1 MSARPEKLL
10 NTAYLSAHRT
20 SVTDLQQIQ
29 HLIED
34 STGTLRVRYGIGPWG
49 LATTARQMERH
60 FVQRHVYQ
68 VMYHRVCVGTFTL
81 SLNAP
86 PWYPSDAFADAQSVG
101 VYISNFYIMPSMQR
115 HGIGT
120 WAMQKIT
127 TLAHNE
133 GWQSIRGDIFATVSE
148 SIAFLNVIGVNWC
161 VAVEYANHEHWLYE
175 YASTPA

>member
-1 MSARPEKLL
+1 
-10 NTAYLSAHRT
+10 
-20 SVTDLQQIQ
+20 
-29 HLIED
+29 
-34 STGTLRVRYGIGPWG
+34 
-49 LATTARQMERH
+49 
-60 FVQRHVYQ
+60 
-68 VMYHRVCVGTFTL
+68 
-81 SLNAP
+81 
-86 PWYPSDAFADAQSVG
+86 
-101 VYISNFYIMPSMQR
+101 MQR

-127 TLAHNE
+127 TLAQNE

>member
-1 MSARPEKLL
+1 MSTRPEKLL

-20 SVTDLQQIQ
+20 SVTDLHQIQ

-34 STGTLRVRYGIGPWG
+34 STGTLRVRYGLGPWS

-60 FVQRHVYQ
+60 FLQRHVYQ

-81 SLNAP
+81 SFNAP
-86 PWYPSDAFADAQSVG
+86 SWYPDDAFTESQALA
-101 VYISNFYIMPSMQR
+101 VYISNFYIMPNMQR

-120 WAMQKIT
+120 WAIKKIT

-133 GWQSIRGDIFATVSE
+133 GWQHVRGDVFAQVSE
-148 SIAFLNVIGVNWC
+148 SIAFLNVVGVNWC
-161 VAVEYANHEHWLYE
+161 TAVEYANHEHWLYE
-175 YASTPA
+175 LPS